1 MLIEY
6 KQMHMVMMAMV
17 TVVEHLAIEVSEV
30 EVMVC
35 MEEDVVKLFV
45 TIVIS
50 QDIMQEIVRIQLRHV
65 NIVKQ

>member
-1 MLIEY
+1 
-6 KQMHMVMMAMV
+6 MVMMDMV
-17 TVVEHLAIEVSEV
+17 IMVEHLVMEVSEV
-30 EVMVC
+30 EAVVC

>member
-1 MLIEY
+1 
-6 KQMHMVMMAMV
+6 MVMMDMV
-17 TVVEHLAIEVSEV
+17 IVVEHLVVEVSEV
-30 EVMVC
+30 EAMVC

-65 NIVKQ
+65 NIAKQ